1 MTIRDLAGTG
11 ALQDALLETNTLLAG
26 VLKELQQTNG
36 QRLELIAAELTRLN
50 EKVDVALRAP
60 SEHS

>member
-1 MTIRDLAGTG
+1 MAIRDLAGTG

-36 QRLELIAAELTRLN
+36 QRLELIATELARLN
-50 EKVDVALRAP
+50 DKVDVALRQ
-60 SEHS
+60 